1 MKRTG
6 LPEYY
11 NTELFLPE
19 CHRGH
24 GADLLVGSTVARY
37 EEDRDAGVFASLQ
50 VAGHLSLAI
59 GIQPILG
66 IGLQIGKYFAR
77 Q

>member
-1 MKRTG
+1 M
-6 LPEYY
+6 PEYY

-37 EEDRDAGVFASLQ
+37 EEDRDARVL
-50 VAGHLSLAI
+50 
-59 GIQPILG
+59 
-66 IGLQIGKYFAR
+66 
-77 Q
+77 